1 MKIILLHG
9 DDTKKSYERLT
20 KFINEAK
27 KRGWEIVND
36 KIEDTRSLF
45 DLEKLII
52 IRDIKLVDEKSIN
65 LINKL
70 AGTLVIYSEKRLSQ
84 NFLKILPND
93 AKIEKFEL
101 PILIWKFLD
110 NFNIK
115 LFHELL
121 KTTTPEYLLAMISW
135 KLKKNYLKNQNEKT
149 ASQIQ
154 ELSEIDIKAKT
165 TDSNL
170 LDLLDL
176 FLIKN
181 YS

>member
-1 MKIILLHG
+1 
-9 DDTKKSYERLT
+9 
-20 KFINEAK
+20 
-27 KRGWEIVND
+27 
-36 KIEDTRSLF
+36 
-45 DLEKLII
+45 
-52 IRDIKLVDEKSIN
+52 
-65 LINKL
+65 
-70 AGTLVIYSEKRLSQ
+70 LSQ